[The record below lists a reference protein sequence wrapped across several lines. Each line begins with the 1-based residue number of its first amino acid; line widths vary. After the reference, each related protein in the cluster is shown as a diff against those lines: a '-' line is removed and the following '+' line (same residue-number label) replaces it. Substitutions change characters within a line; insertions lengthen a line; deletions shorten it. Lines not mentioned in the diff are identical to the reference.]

1 MNENRL
7 MGQVTAIFSLFM
19 VFFYLG
25 VGCYLVFFADAS
37 SFNIERPVMVMFGS
51 AFLFYGLYRAFRAYV
66 KIVEVFFT
74 KDKDEE

>member
-7 MGQVTAIFSLFM
+7 MSQVTAIFSLFM

-25 VGCYLVFFADAS
+25 VGCYLVFFYNLSYVDKS
-37 SFNIERPVMVMFGS
+37 LLVIIGS
-51 AFLFYGLYRAFRAYV
+51 AFIFYGLYRAFRAYI

-74 KDKDEE
+74 EEKDEE

>member
-7 MGQVTAIFSLFM
+7 MGQVTAIFSIFM

-25 VGCYLVFFADAS
+25 VGCYFIFFTTLSYLDKPVLV
-37 SFNIERPVMVMFGS
+37 IMGS
-51 AFLFYGLYRAFRAYV
+51 AFIFYGLFRAYRTYV

-74 KDKDEE
+74 KDKDAE